1 MEETEEKTTE
11 EKPVEKDETVE
22 TEKQDE
28 TQQVENSPVTIELI
42 DKRLQEMTQTI
53 VDTITNL
60 MGTVVKQEEKS
71 DDNEEKSD
79 EDVNDWNSLDL

>member
-1 MEETEEKTTE
+1 MEEKEEKSTE

-28 TQQVENSPVTIELI
+28 TQQVENEPVTIELI

-53 VDTITNL
+53 IDTITNL
-60 MGTVVKQEEKS
+60 MGAVVK
-71 DDNEEKSD
+71 EEKSD
-79 EDVNDWNSLDL
+79 EEEKSEEDVNDWDNLDI

>member
-1 MEETEEKTTE
+1 MEEKEEKSIE

-28 TQQVENSPVTIELI
+28 TQQVENEPVTIELI

-53 VDTITNL
+53 IDTITNL
-60 MGTVVKQEEKS
+60 MGAVVKEEKS
-71 DDNEEKSD
+71 DEEDKSD
-79 EDVNDWNSLDL
+79 EDVNDWDNLDI

>member
-1 MEETEEKTTE
+1 MKETEEKATE

-22 TEKQDE
+22 TGEQDE
-28 TQQVENSPVTIELI
+28 TQQVENDPVTIELI

-60 MGTVVKQEEKS
+60 MGTVVKEEKS
-71 DDNEEKSD
+71 DDEEKSD
-79 EDVNDWNSLDL
+79 EDLNDWDNLDL

>member
-1 MEETEEKTTE
+1 MKETEEKTTE

-22 TEKQDE
+22 TEEQNE
-28 TQQVENSPVTIELI
+28 TQQIENDPVTIELI

-71 DDNEEKSD
+71 DDEKKSD
-79 EDVNDWNSLDL
+79 EDVNDWDNLDL

>member
-1 MEETEEKTTE
+1 MEETKEKTTE

-28 TQQVENSPVTIELI
+28 TQQVENEPVTIELI

-60 MGTVVKQEEKS
+60 MGTVVKEENS
-71 DDNEEKSD
+71 DKEEKSD
-79 EDVNDWNSLDL
+79 EDVNDWDNLDL

>member
-1 MEETEEKTTE
+1 MKETEEKTTE

-22 TEKQDE
+22 TEEQDE
-28 TQQVENSPVTIELI
+28 TQQVENDPVTIELI

-71 DDNEEKSD
+71 EDEEKSAD

>member
-22 TEKQDE
+22 TEMQDE
-28 TQQVENSPVTIELI
+28 TQQVENDPVTIELI

-60 MGTVVKQEEKS
+60 MGTVVKEEEKS
-71 DDNEEKSD
+71 DKEEKSD
-79 EDVNDWNSLDL
+79 EDVNDWDNLDL

>member
-11 EKPVEKDETVE
+11 EKPIEKDETVE

-28 TQQVENSPVTIELI
+28 TQQVENDPVTIELI

-71 DDNEEKSD
+71 DEEKSD
-79 EDVNDWNSLDL
+79 EDVNDWDNLDL

>member
-1 MEETEEKTTE
+1 MNTEEKTTE

-22 TEKQDE
+22 TEEQDE
-28 TQQVENSPVTIELI
+28 TQQVENDPVTIELI

-71 DDNEEKSD
+71 DDEDKSD
-79 EDVNDWNSLDL
+79 EDVNDWDNLDL

>member
-1 MEETEEKTTE
+1 MEETQEKTTE

-22 TEKQDE
+22 IEKQDE
-28 TQQVENSPVTIELI
+28 TQQVENDPVTIELI

-71 DDNEEKSD
+71 DDEEKSD

>member
-1 MEETEEKTTE
+1 MKETEEKTTE
-11 EKPVEKDETVE
+11 EKPVEKNETVE
-22 TEKQDE
+22 TEEQDE
-28 TQQVENSPVTIELI
+28 TQQVENDPVTIELI

-71 DDNEEKSD
+71 EDEAKSD
-79 EDVNDWNSLDL
+79 GDVNDWNSLDL

>member
-1 MEETEEKTTE
+1 MEETQEKTTE

-22 TEKQDE
+22 IEEQDE
-28 TQQVENSPVTIELI
+28 TQQVENDPVTIELI

-71 DDNEEKSD
+71 DDEKKSD

>member
-1 MEETEEKTTE
+1 MVETEEKTTE

-22 TEKQDE
+22 TEAQDE
-28 TQQVENSPVTIELI
+28 TQQVENDPVTIELI

-60 MGTVVKQEEKS
+60 MGAVVKQEEKS
-71 DDNEEKSD
+71 DEQEKSD
-79 EDVNDWNSLDL
+79 EDVNDWNNLDL

>member
-1 MEETEEKTTE
+1 MKETEEKTTE
-11 EKPVEKDETVE
+11 EKPVEKDETIE
-22 TEKQDE
+22 TEEQDE
-28 TQQVENSPVTIELI
+28 TQQVENDPVTIELI

-71 DDNEEKSD
+71 EDEKKSD

>member
-28 TQQVENSPVTIELI
+28 TQQVENDPVTIELI

-71 DDNEEKSD
+71 DEEKFD
-79 EDVNDWNSLDL
+79 EDVNDWDNLDI

>member
-1 MEETEEKTTE
+1 MKETEEKTTE

-28 TQQVENSPVTIELI
+28 TQQVENDPVTIELI

-71 DDNEEKSD
+71 EDEEKSAD

>member
-22 TEKQDE
+22 TDVQDE
-28 TQQVENSPVTIELI
+28 TQQVETEPVTIELI

-60 MGTVVKQEEKS
+60 IGAVVKEEEKS
-71 DDNEEKSD
+71 DEQEKSD
-79 EDVNDWNSLDL
+79 EDVNDWDNLDI

>member
-1 MEETEEKTTE
+1 MDETQEKTTE

-22 TEKQDE
+22 TEEQDE
-28 TQQVENSPVTIELI
+28 TQQVENDPVTIELI

-71 DDNEEKSD
+71 EDEEKSAD

>member
-22 TEKQDE
+22 TEVQDE
-28 TQQVENSPVTIELI
+28 TQQVENDPVTIELI

-71 DDNEEKSD
+71 DYEEKSD

>member
-1 MEETEEKTTE
+1 MEETEKKTTE
-11 EKPVEKDETVE
+11 EKPVEKDET
-22 TEKQDE
+22 EKQDE
-28 TQQVENSPVTIELI
+28 TQQVENDPVTIELI

-71 DDNEEKSD
+71 DEEKSD
-79 EDVNDWNSLDL
+79 EDVNDWDSLDL

>member
-1 MEETEEKTTE
+1 MEEKEEKSTE

-28 TQQVENSPVTIELI
+28 TQQIENEPVTIELI

-53 VDTITNL
+53 IDTITNL
-60 MGTVVKQEEKS
+60 MGAVVKEEKS
-71 DDNEEKSD
+71 DEEENSD
-79 EDVNDWNSLDL
+79 EDVNDWDNLDI

>member
-28 TQQVENSPVTIELI
+28 TQQVENEPVTIELI

-60 MGTVVKQEEKS
+60 MCTVVKEEKS
-71 DDNEEKSD
+71 DDEEKSD
-79 EDVNDWNSLDL
+79 EDVNDWDNLDL

>member
-22 TEKQDE
+22 TEAQDE
-28 TQQVENSPVTIELI
+28 TQQVENDPVTIELI

-60 MGTVVKQEEKS
+60 MGAVVKQEEKS
-71 DDNEEKSD
+71 DEQEKSD
-79 EDVNDWNSLDL
+79 EDVNDWDNLDL

>member
-1 MEETEEKTTE
+1 MEETEEKTTK

-28 TQQVENSPVTIELI
+28 TQQVENEPVTIELI

-53 VDTITNL
+53 IDTITNL
-60 MGTVVKQEEKS
+60 MGTVVKEEKS
-71 DDNEEKSD
+71 EKEEEKSD
-79 EDVNDWNSLDL
+79 EDENDWDNLDI

>member
-11 EKPVEKDETVE
+11 EKPVEKDETVK

-28 TQQVENSPVTIELI
+28 TQQVETEPVTIELI

-60 MGTVVKQEEKS
+60 MATVVKEEKS
-71 DDNEEKSD
+71 DEQEKSD
-79 EDVNDWNSLDL
+79 EDVNDWDNLDI

>member
-1 MEETEEKTTE
+1 MEETQEKTTE

-22 TEKQDE
+22 TEEQDE
-28 TQQVENSPVTIELI
+28 TQQVENDPVTIELI

-71 DDNEEKSD
+71 EDEKKSD

>member
-28 TQQVENSPVTIELI
+28 TQQVENDPVTIELI

-60 MGTVVKQEEKS
+60 MGAVVKQEEKS
-71 DDNEEKSD
+71 EDKEKSD
-79 EDVNDWNSLDL
+79 DDVNDWDNLDL

>member
-1 MEETEEKTTE
+1 MEETQEKTTE

-28 TQQVENSPVTIELI
+28 TQQVENTPVTIELI

-60 MGTVVKQEEKS
+60 MGTVVKQEKS
-71 DDNEEKSD
+71 DDEEKSD

>member
-1 MEETEEKTTE
+1 MEETQEKTTE

-22 TEKQDE
+22 TEEQDE
-28 TQQVENSPVTIELI
+28 TQQVENDPVTIELI

-71 DDNEEKSD
+71 DDEKKSD

>member
-22 TEKQDE
+22 TEVQDE
-28 TQQVENSPVTIELI
+28 TQQVENDPVTIELI

-60 MGTVVKQEEKS
+60 IGTVVKEEENS
-71 DDNEEKSD
+71 DEEEKSD
-79 EDVNDWNSLDL
+79 EDVNDWDNLDI

>member
-1 MEETEEKTTE
+1 MEETQEKTTE

-22 TEKQDE
+22 TEEQDE
-28 TQQVENSPVTIELI
+28 TQQVENDPVTIELI

-71 DDNEEKSD
+71 DDEEKSD

>member
-1 MEETEEKTTE
+1 MEETQEKTTE
-11 EKPVEKDETVE
+11 EKPIEKDETVE

-28 TQQVENSPVTIELI
+28 TQQVKNDPVTIELI

-60 MGTVVKQEEKS
+60 LGAVVKQEEKS
-71 DDNEEKSD
+71 EDKEKSD
-79 EDVNDWNSLDL
+79 EDVNDWDNLDI

>member
-22 TEKQDE
+22 TEVQDE
-28 TQQVENSPVTIELI
+28 TQQVENEPVTIELI

-60 MGTVVKQEEKS
+60 MGAVVKEEKS
-71 DDNEEKSD
+71 DDEGEKSD
-79 EDVNDWNSLDL
+79 EDVNDWDNLDL